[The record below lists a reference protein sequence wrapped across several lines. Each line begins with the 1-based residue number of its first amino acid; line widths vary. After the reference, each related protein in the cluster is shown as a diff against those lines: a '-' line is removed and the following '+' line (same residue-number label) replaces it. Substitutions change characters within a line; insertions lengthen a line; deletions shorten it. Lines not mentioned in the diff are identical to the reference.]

1 MLRILFAVLC
11 MWYARCF
18 LLLLCCMFYV
28 HTFDTLPIWA
38 HTIRAYNI
46 FTLLRRIVMIFGFV
60 GCSWFSFV
68 FLLFSL
74 LFSRSSQ
81 REYVLSPLR
90 LLLWDANSSFEQR
103 NVLYFCV
110 CFLCLDNFLF
120 LFALF
125 DRSMSK
131 QRKHPPNVFIFII
144 HSTVFISVPTLIPP
158 QPKKKKHPP
167 DQFVA
172 NLFPL
177 CLFWRT
183 LYVYSTFQTSKE
195 SSRKSWIKIS
205 FCELKNPLS
214 WIRNSW
220 IEKFCEPFSM
230 IKI

>member
-158 QPKKKKHPP
+158 QPKKKNIH
-167 DQFVA
+167 QT
-172 NLFPL
+172 NLWLIYFHCVCFGVL
-177 CLFWRT
+177 CMFIVHFRL
-183 LYVYSTFQTSKE
+183 
-195 SSRKSWIKIS
+195 
-205 FCELKNPLS
+205 LKNQVENRES
-214 WIRNSW
+214 RFHFVN
-220 IEKFCEPFSM
+220 
-230 IKI
+230 